1 MQRRHATCTFECT
14 QLVALFCS
22 AKRAIAAAA
31 DNALLP
37 LFTDFLTTMHTSDA
51 FVLAVDRRHS
61 GRIVL
66 RPSRDPLGLGHSLGS
81 SVADQPPGQSPN
93 GRIALRA
100 CARATLEGN
109 SPQLVAS
116 VPSLRCR
123 TLVATGDG
131 AGGLLPRSA

>member
-51 FVLAVDRRHS
+51 FVLAVDRRDS
-61 GRIVL
+61 DRIAL
-66 RPSRDPLGLGHSLGS
+66 RPARDPLGRLRALGS
-81 SVADQPPGQSPN
+81 SVADQRRAVAEWSHC
-93 GRIALRA
+93 AAA

-123 TLVATGDG
+123 TRVATGDG